1 MQAAGPGRSPQ
12 SILSNGSGRCNNLS
26 TAPVQKSSQANLMQ
40 QDKPFPISVIAL
52 RADDY
57 SPDGKNAITS
67 LTTKYST
74 AERRYSVPVEYL
86 YDGKTTMRKNYKLS
100 RRTFVSGIAVKQ
112 ALRNASIT
120 ISKLATA
127 LRSRLR
133 SANII
138 VRVERITRAKCHQNA

>member
-74 AERRYSVPVEYL
+74 AERRYSVPVECF
-86 YDGKTTMRKNYKLS
+86 YDLIVDL
-100 RRTFVSGIAVKQ
+100 RRLNAAASATSIETAIQPAVAPKP
-112 ALRNASIT
+112 AEDLNR
-120 ISKLATA
+120 
-127 LRSRLR
+127 
-133 SANII
+133 
-138 VRVERITRAKCHQNA
+138 H